1 MARAVSSCLLEW
13 DSRFLG
19 LPVGRITDAVV
30 SGRRSRDGARG
41 PARSRYRARVWAASA
56 EPGADLVR
64 RFGGRLVDRKI
75 TWTCDLASLDVE
87 AGATAVVQPYAP
99 WMPTAA
105 LERPGRPERGVL
117 AVSRRPPHA
126 GLGRRRALSHV
137 DAPRA
142 GGRPGIVLVA
152 REATRIAG
160 VVTVGEAG
168 GGQPPSGYSP
178 SMPGLVVGGMVRRW
192 SPPHSDGLTWEA
204 TPPCAWSRKPRTPA
218 CRLYEQCGFR
228 VATMATLYHF
238 WLRPSPASRNA

>member
-30 SGRRSRDGARG
+30 SDSDLATALEDQRARG
-41 PARSRYRARVWAASA
+41 IALVYWAASA

-64 RFGGRLVDRKI
+64 RYGGRLVDRKI

-105 LERPGRPERGVL
+105 LEDL
-117 AVSRRPPHA
+117 A
-126 GLGRRRALSHV
+126 
-137 DAPRA
+137 D
-142 GGRPGIVLVA
+142 IVLVA

-168 GGQPPSGYSP
+168 GDAAVGLLAVDAGARGRGHGQA
-178 SMPGLVVGGMVRRW
+178 LVAAAQRWAHLGGNPTLRVVTQAAN
-192 SPPHSDGLTWEA
+192 L
-204 TPPCAWSRKPRTPA
+204 PA
-218 CRLYEQCGFR
+218 CRLYERCGFR
-228 VATMATLYHF
+228 VATIACFYHF